1 MGGLE
6 EIIKQINADAEAEK
20 SEIIANAQKE
30 CDAIK
35 AKSDAD
41 IAEIVETKTQQSEQ
55 AAALAL
61 EKIKSSANMKQ
72 KQEYLAFKQELIL
85 DIFKKAL
92 NKIETLSEKEYF
104 DMLVLVAEKNAH
116 QEEEGVICLSKKDLG
131 RLPEDF
137 EKKLADKGVKLKVSK
152 EPVDIESGMILD
164 YGDIEE
170 NCTFSALIREGKEVL
185 TDKLNKYIFG

>member
-30 CDAIK
+30 CDEIK

-41 IAEIVETKTQQSEQ
+41 IAEIVETKTQKSEQ
-55 AAALAL
+55 SAALAL

-92 NKIETLSEKEYF
+92 NRIETLSDNEYF